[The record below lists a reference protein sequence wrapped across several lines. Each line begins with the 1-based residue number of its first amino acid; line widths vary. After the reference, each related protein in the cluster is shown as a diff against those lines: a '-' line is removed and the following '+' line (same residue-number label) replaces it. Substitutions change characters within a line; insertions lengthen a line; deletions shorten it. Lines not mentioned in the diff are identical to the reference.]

1 MSEIIA
7 GAESPAA
14 PKDASTVILVRDGAS
29 GPEVFLQRR
38 VDGMAFAAG
47 VTVFPGGG
55 VDVSDSVADIGW
67 AGPDAAWWGE
77 RFGVGEDR
85 ARALVCAAVRE
96 LFEECGVLLAGP
108 TADTVVTEAET
119 HSAVR
124 EQLVRRELT
133 LGEFLSRER
142 LVLRAD
148 LLRPWAN
155 WITPEI
161 SPRRYDTHFFV
172 AMLPAGQRADGATS
186 EASEVRWATP
196 AAVLDSWR
204 AGADELLGPTW
215 TQLRTLHGFASAADL
230 FAADRDIETVLPVL
244 ERGGDR
250 IRLVFPDCD
259 AYYADLPA
267 AHRRW

>member
-1 MSEIIA
+1 M
-7 GAESPAA
+7 
-14 PKDASTVILVRDGAS
+14 ILVREGAS

-55 VDVSDSVADIGW
+55 VDASDSTADIGW
-67 AGPDAAWWGE
+67 TGPDAAWWGQ
-77 RFGVGEDR
+77 RFGVGTDR

-108 TADTVVTEAET
+108 TADTVVSDAET
-119 HSAVR
+119 YRAAR
-124 EQLVRRELT
+124 EQVERREVT

-155 WITPEI
+155 WITPEV
-161 SPRRYDTHFFV
+161 SARRYDTRFFV
-172 AMLPAGQRADGATS
+172 ALLPAGQQADGATS
-186 EASEVRWATP
+186 EASEVRWTTP

-215 TQLRTLHGFASAADL
+215 TQLVALDGFASAADL
-230 FAADRDIETVLPVL
+230 FAADRVIEPVLPVV
-244 ERGGDR
+244 EEEGGR
-250 IRLVFPDCD
+250 INLSFPNCA